1 MAFNI
6 GGRTISFE
14 EYSRLSTLTPRPRLP
29 LRTAHPPAVSNI
41 DPESPRK
48 CGTSLTNKLWLRI
61 CVACG
66 VLRDIPIPS
75 GDRLVSLRPGRSA
88 RTCIDNQTGCWNIRG
103 RLVAAP
109 AFDPDARLSP
119 PYRRLHVTASD
130 RAPAPAC
137 PRTSRETLR
146 RRKREDC
153 RRGAGQRGKSRARFS
168 GISKC
173 HHWCFVTACDR
184 KARYK

>member
-29 LRTAHPPAVSNI
+29 LRTAHPPAVSII

-75 GDRLVSLRPGRSA
+75 GDCLVSLRPGRSVQ
-88 RTCIDNQTGCWNIRG
+88 TWLNQTGCWNIRG

-109 AFDPDARLSP
+109 FFDPEYPAFTSLRSAARYSFGQ
-119 PYRRLHVTASD
+119 
-130 RAPAPAC
+130 
-137 PRTSRETLR
+137 
-146 RRKREDC
+146 
-153 RRGAGQRGKSRARFS
+153 GAGSRLQPLAKHSGDGSERTVGTGPGSGENRGQDFPALC
-168 GISKC
+168 GKC
-173 HHWCFVTACDR
+173 HHWGFVTACDR

>member
-1 MAFNI
+1 M
-6 GGRTISFE
+6 
-14 EYSRLSTLTPRPRLP
+14 STLTPRPRLP

-66 VLRDIPIPS
+66 VLRDFPIPS
-75 GDRLVSLRPGRSA
+75 GDCLVSLRPGRSVQ
-88 RTCIDNQTGCWNIRG
+88 TCMAEPNRMLEHPGETCGCTF
-103 RLVAAP
+103 
-109 AFDPDARLSP
+109 FDPDTRLSP
-119 PYRRLHVTASD
+119 PCVRLHVTASD

-146 RRKREDC
+146 RRKREDY
-153 RRGAGQRGKSRARFS
+153 GHGTGQRGKSRARFS
-168 GISKC
+168 GIMRQMPSLGLRDC
-173 HHWCFVTACDR
+173 LR
-184 KARYK
+184 PEG